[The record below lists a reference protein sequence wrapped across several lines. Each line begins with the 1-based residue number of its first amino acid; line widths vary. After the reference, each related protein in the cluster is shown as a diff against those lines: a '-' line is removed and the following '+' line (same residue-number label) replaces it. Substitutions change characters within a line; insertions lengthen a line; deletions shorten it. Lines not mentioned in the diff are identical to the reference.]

1 MKGKEMLAVVGISAV
16 VDKTFDKAVVGAQK
30 KISKI
35 SPKALKVAT
44 AIGGI
49 ATAAGGAG
57 KKLLEVGSAYQK
69 TMGQLQAKTGATA
82 GQMKQLGKV
91 VQSVY
96 KNNFGES
103 VDDVAVSISEVQRIM
118 KLPQKELQAVTESA
132 ISLRDVFDYDVA
144 ESARAAEAI
153 IKNFGTTGQEAYNL
167 IAAGAQKG
175 LDYSGELLDSISEY
189 SVQFKKIGFDA
200 NDMFNLF
207 QQGAESGAWNLDKV
221 GDAVKEFSIRAIDGS
236 DKTVGAYQK
245 LGLNAEKVMAKFAEG
260 GEGARTEF
268 AKVTQK
274 LMDVNDK
281 VARDA
286 IGVALFGTMWEDLGT
301 DAVEAL
307 SKVNDQAFA
316 TGQEM
321 KNLQKA
327 KYTNLGDA
335 FQGIGRVIEVSVLPI
350 ANKLANKIAE
360 YQPEIEKAVNAA
372 VAKVSELLP
381 YVAKAGSFI
390 KDHINQ
396 IIPVV
401 ISLGSAIGMLKFA
414 KMAKAAVDF
423 GKKIKGLHLIMKAQ
437 TAMTKAAV
445 VAQKAWTVA
454 KIAGKTAARGLG
466 LAIKFMTGPIGLA
479 ITAFAAIVTAG
490 VLVYKNWD
498 KIKRKAIEIGGKIK
512 GVFSSMKNG
521 VVAVFQKMRD
531 KIGAIMGGLASIV
544 KKPINAVLG
553 IVNKMIDTVNNL
565 SFDIPDWVP
574 GIGGDTVGF
583 NIPHLQMLEQGGL
596 TSGPSIAGE
605 GRYPEMVISQDPR
618 WRSQNISNWQQ
629 AGRMLG
635 ATDPNYRIA
644 GDRSTTTVDMGSIN
658 YAPVINVQGNA
669 DRTEILKALQE
680 DRENFKDILREMF
693 EEIQEYVY
701 A

>member
-1 MKGKEMLAVVGISAV
+1 MRGKEMLAVVGISAV

-35 SPKALKVAT
+35 GPKALKVAS
-44 AIGGI
+44 AVGGI
-49 ATAAGGAG
+49 ATAAGGVG

-91 VQSVY
+91 VQNVY

-103 VDDVAVSISEVQRIM
+103 VDDVAASISEVQRIM

-144 ESARAAEAI
+144 ESARAAQALI
-153 IKNFGTTGQEAYNL
+153 QNFGISGEKAYNL
-167 IAAGAQKG
+167 IAAGAQNG
-175 LDYSGELLDSISEY
+175 LDYSGELLDTISEY
-189 SVQFKKIGFDA
+189 SVQFKKQGMSADQMFRIMEAGA
-200 NDMFNLF
+200 N
-207 QQGAESGAWNLDKV
+207 AGAWNLDKI
-221 GDAVKEFSIRAIDGS
+221 GDAVKENAIRAIDLS
-236 DKTVGAYQK
+236 DTSVGAFQK
-245 LGLNAEKVMAKFAEG
+245 IGLNAEKIGAKFAAG
-260 GEGARTEF
+260 GDTANKAFTETVKKIGALKDPLEQN
-268 AKVTQK
+268 AV
-274 LMDVNDK
+274 
-281 VARDA
+281 
-286 IGVALFGTMWEDLGT
+286 GVALFGTMWEDLSKE
-301 DAVEAL
+301 AVLAMGNV
-307 SKVNDQAFA
+307 SKAA
-316 TGQEM
+316 YGTGQEM

-327 KYTNLGDA
+327 KYNNLGDA

-350 ANKLANKIAE
+350 ATKLANKLAE
-360 YQPEIEKAVNAA
+360 YQPEIEKAVN
-372 VAKVSELLP
+372 VAIDKVSELLP
-381 YVAKAGSFI
+381 YVVKAGGFI

-401 ISLGSAIGMLKFA
+401 IALGGAIGMLKFA

-423 GKKIKGLHLIMKAQ
+423 GKKIKGLHLIMKVQ

-466 LAIKFMTGPIGLA
+466 LAIKFMTGPIGIA
-479 ITAFAAIVTAG
+479 ITAFAAIVAAG

-498 KIKRKAIEIGGKIK
+498 KIKKKAIEIAGKIK

-521 VVAVFQKMRD
+521 IVNVFQKMRD

-544 KKPINAVLG
+544 KKPINAVLS
-553 IVNKMIDTVNNL
+553 IVNKMIDAVNNL

-574 GIGGDTVGF
+574 GIGGDTIGF
-583 NIPHLQMLEQGGL
+583 NVSHLPLLEQGGL
-596 TSGPSIAGE
+596 TQGPSIAGE

-629 AGRMLG
+629 AGKMLG
-635 ATDPNYRIA
+635 TTDPNYRIA

-669 DRTEILKALQE
+669 DRSEILKALQE
-680 DRENFKDILREMF
+680 DRENFKDMLREMF